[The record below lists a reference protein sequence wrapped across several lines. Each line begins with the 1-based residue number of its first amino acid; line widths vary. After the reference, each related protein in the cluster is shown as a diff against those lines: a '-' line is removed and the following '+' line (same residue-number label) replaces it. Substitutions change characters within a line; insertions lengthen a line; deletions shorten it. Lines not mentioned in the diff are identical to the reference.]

1 MCWSCL
7 VVGGGGWT
15 FDLITSTHRISASSF
30 FAHTRNHLCLLI
42 YPLPWRTTSTS
53 ANNHSIPTRLL
64 HSTATGS
71 ANYDWLA
78 GAYQNRHETP
88 VLKNPIKIIYIDDD
102 LLVLDKPCSLPVSTP
117 TLCFVPVCPWL
128 PASPPDPRYVLP
140 STPMPSIPQG

>member
-7 VVGGGGWT
+7 VVGGGWT
-15 FDLITSTHRISASSF
+15 FHLITSTHRIGLLLLLLRP
-30 FAHTRNHLCLLI
+30 AHTKPSVFANLSSSLTNNINFRQ
-42 YPLPWRTTSTS
+42 
-53 ANNHSIPTRLL
+53 NNHSIPTRLL

-117 TLCFVPVCPWL
+117 TLCFVPVCP
-128 PASPPDPRYVLP
+128 
-140 STPMPSIPQG
+140 